1 MRRGDVVEL
10 RLPKGVG
17 SEQRGHRFGVIVQS
31 DALLPRS
38 VLLIAPTST
47 AARDATVRPVI
58 EILGVRTKVLVE
70 QLAALDVSRLGET
83 VMTVHGD
90 TMWSIDDALQL
101 VLGLN

>member
-17 SEQRGHRFGVIVQS
+17 SEQRGRRFGVIVQA

-38 VLLIAPTST
+38 VVLIAPTST

-58 EILGVRTKVLVE
+58 EILGDRTKVLVE

-90 TMWSIDDALQL
+90 TMWSIDDALEL